1 MQPGTGESS
10 REARSTTHTI
20 SIVDDQTV
28 PVDLVRLRR
37 LAAHVLASL
46 DVPAELEVSITLAD
60 PQRITELNAAY
71 LGGSG
76 PTDVLAFPIDAP
88 DDVVTGVPGLLGDVI
103 ICPSVAVAQAPA
115 HDRTAAGEIDLLLVH
130 GILHLLGHDHAGQ
143 RERAEMFGLTDD
155 LLAQFAPGA
164 SPEP

>member
-1 MQPGTGESS
+1 MQRGTEASS
-10 REARSTTHTI
+10 RVAHRATHTI
-20 SIVDDQTV
+20 SVVDDQTV

-46 DVPAELEVSITLAD
+46 HVPAELEVSITCAD
-60 PQRITELNAAY
+60 PQRITELNEAY

-88 DDVVTGVPGLLGDVI
+88 DDVVAGVPGLLGDVI
-103 ICPSVAVAQAPA
+103 ICPSVAVSQASA
-115 HDRTAAGEIDLLLVH
+115 HDRTPEAEIDLLLVH
-130 GILHLLGHDHAGQ
+130 GILHLLGHDHAEQ

-155 LLAQFAPGA
+155 LLAKFALGVV
-164 SPEP
+164 PEP